1 MKVNILSENLFF
13 KPTVLYKEYMILD
26 MIEKNSN
33 ITQREMSKTIGIA
46 VSMVNDY
53 LDEYE
58 KKGFIKRK
66 YLSTKNV
73 EYVITKK
80 GIERRKV
87 LNIGYLKS
95 SHKVY
100 KSAKENILKF
110 INQIISKNFKRI
122 LFYGAGEV
130 AEIILQVM
138 NDDITIP
145 IEIIAVIDDDTSKQH
160 KLFVNLP
167 VISLN
172 EISNYLHDSIL
183 ISSYTHHETIYNKLI
198 SVNYPKENIIHF
210 FD

>member
-1 MKVNILSENLFF
+1 MVSSLSENLFF

-26 MIEKNSN
+26 MIEKNTN

-73 EYVITKK
+73 EYIITKK

-87 LNIGYLKS
+87 LNIWYLKS
-95 SHKVY
+95 THFVY
-100 KSAKENILKF
+100 QSAKDDIFNFL
-110 INQIISKNFKRI
+110 NQIIRRGFKK
-122 LFYGAGEV
+122 LLLYGAGEV

-138 NDDITIP
+138 NDDNSIP
-145 IEIIAVIDDDTSKQH
+145 LDIVAVVDDDPEKQQ
-160 KLFVNLP
+160 KTFVNLP
-167 VISLN
+167 IISIN
-172 EISNYLHDSIL
+172 EINKYPHDSIL
-183 ISSYTHHETIYNKLI
+183 ISSYTHHEVIYNKLI
-198 SVNYPKENIIHF
+198 SINYPKENIIQF

>member
-1 MKVNILSENLFF
+1 MVSSLSENLFF

-26 MIEKNSN
+26 MIEKNCN
-33 ITQREMSKTIGIA
+33 TTQREMSKTIGIA

-73 EYVITKK
+73 EYIITKK

-87 LNIGYLKS
+87 LNIWYLKS
-95 SHKVY
+95 THFVY
-100 KSAKENILKF
+100 QSAKDDIFNFL
-110 INQIISKNFKRI
+110 NQIIRRGFKK
-122 LFYGAGEV
+122 LLLYGAGEV

-138 NDDITIP
+138 NDDNSIP
-145 IEIIAVIDDDTSKQH
+145 LDIVAVVDDDPEKQQ
-160 KLFVNLP
+160 KTFVNLP
-167 VISLN
+167 VISIN
-172 EISNYLHDSIL
+172 EINKYPHDSIL
-183 ISSYTHHETIYNKLI
+183 ISSYTHHEVIYNKLI
-198 SVNYPKENIIHF
+198 SINYLKENIIQF

>member
-1 MKVNILSENLFF
+1 
-13 KPTVLYKEYMILD
+13 MILD

-73 EYVITKK
+73 EYIITKK
-80 GIERRKV
+80 GIERIKV
-87 LNIGYLKS
+87 LNIWYLKS
-95 SHKVY
+95 THSIY
-100 KSAKENILKF
+100 QSAKNDIF
-110 INQIISKNFKRI
+110 IFLNQIINRGFKKI
-122 LFYGAGEV
+122 LLYGAGEV

-145 IEIIAVIDDDTSKQH
+145 IDVIAVIDDDISKQQ
-160 KLFVNLP
+160 KPFVNLP
-167 VISLN
+167 VISIN
-172 EISNYLHDSIL
+172 EINNYLHDSIL
-183 ISSYTHHETIYNKLI
+183 ISSYTHHEAIKQNLMD
-198 SVNYPKENIIHF
+198 VNYPTEQILEF

>member
-1 MKVNILSENLFF
+1 MVSSLSENLFF

-26 MIEKNSN
+26 MIEKNTN

-73 EYVITKK
+73 EYIITKK
-80 GIERRKV
+80 GIERRKI

-95 SHKVY
+95 THNVY
-100 KSAKENILKF
+100 QAAKENIYSFLSQV
-110 INQIISKNFKRI
+110 INRGFQKI
-122 LFYGAGEV
+122 LLYGAGEV

-138 NDDITIP
+138 NDDISIP
-145 IEIIAVIDDDTSKQH
+145 IDIIAVIDDNPEKQQ
-160 KLFVNLP
+160 KILVNLP
-167 VISLN
+167 IISIN
-172 EISNYLHDSIL
+172 EINNYFYDSIL
-183 ISSYTHHETIYNKLI
+183 ISSYTHHEAIYNKLI
-198 SVNYPKENIIHF
+198 SINYPKEKIIQF
-210 FD
+210 FE

>member
-1 MKVNILSENLFF
+1 MSENLFF

-33 ITQREMSKTIGIA
+33 ITQREMSKAIGIA

-95 SHKVY
+95 SHNLY
-100 KSAKENILKF
+100 QSAKDDIFTFL
-110 INQIISKNFKRI
+110 NQITNLGYKKI
-122 LFYGAGEV
+122 LLYGAGEV

-138 NDDITIP
+138 CDDNSIPLDILAIIDDNTEKQGNLVYNKKIISLDDI
-145 IEIIAVIDDDTSKQH
+145 EKYRYDGV
-160 KLFVNLP
+160 
-167 VISLN
+167 
-172 EISNYLHDSIL
+172 L
-183 ISSYTHHETIYNKLI
+183 ISTYVKSRNIYEKLLDKKI
-198 SVNYPKENIIHF
+198 DFKKIIQF
-210 FD
+210 F

>member
-1 MKVNILSENLFF
+1 MVSSLSENLFF

-26 MIEKNSN
+26 MIEKNTN

-73 EYVITKK
+73 EYIITKK

-87 LNIGYLKS
+87 LNIWYLKS
-95 SHKVY
+95 THFVY
-100 KSAKENILKF
+100 QSAKDDIFNFL
-110 INQIISKNFKRI
+110 NQIIRRGFKK
-122 LFYGAGEV
+122 LLLYGAGEV

-138 NDDITIP
+138 NDDNSIP
-145 IEIIAVIDDDTSKQH
+145 LDIVAVVDDDPEKQQ
-160 KLFVNLP
+160 KTFVNLP
-167 VISLN
+167 VISIN
-172 EISNYLHDSIL
+172 EINKYPHDSIL
-183 ISSYTHHETIYNKLI
+183 ISSYTHHEVIYNKLI
-198 SVNYPKENIIHF
+198 SINYPKENIIQF

>member
-1 MKVNILSENLFF
+1 MVSSLSENLFF

-26 MIEKNSN
+26 MIEKNTN

-73 EYVITKK
+73 EYIITKK

-87 LNIGYLKS
+87 LNIWYLKS
-95 SHKVY
+95 THFVY
-100 KSAKENILKF
+100 QSAKDDIFNFL
-110 INQIISKNFKRI
+110 NQIIKRGFKK
-122 LFYGAGEV
+122 LLLYGAGEV

-138 NDDITIP
+138 NDDNSIP
-145 IEIIAVIDDDTSKQH
+145 LDIVAVVDDDPEKQQ
-160 KLFVNLP
+160 KTFVNLP
-167 VISLN
+167 VISIN
-172 EISNYLHDSIL
+172 EINKYPHDSIL
-183 ISSYTHHETIYNKLI
+183 ISSYTHHEVIYNKLI
-198 SVNYPKENIIHF
+198 SINYPKENIIQF

>member
-1 MKVNILSENLFF
+1 LSENLFF
-13 KPTVLYKEYMILD
+13 KPTVLHKEYMILD
-26 MIEKNSN
+26 MIEKNTN

-73 EYVITKK
+73 EYIITKK

-87 LNIGYLKS
+87 LNIWYLKS
-95 SHKVY
+95 THFVY
-100 KSAKENILKF
+100 QSAKDDIFNFL
-110 INQIISKNFKRI
+110 NQIIKRGFKK
-122 LFYGAGEV
+122 LLLYGAGEV

-138 NDDITIP
+138 NDDNSIP
-145 IEIIAVIDDDTSKQH
+145 LDIVAVVDDDPEKQQ
-160 KLFVNLP
+160 KTFVNLP
-167 VISLN
+167 VISIN
-172 EISNYLHDSIL
+172 EINKYPHDSIL
-183 ISSYTHHETIYNKLI
+183 ISSYTHHEVIYNKLI
-198 SVNYPKENIIHF
+198 SINYPKENIIQF

>member
-1 MKVNILSENLFF
+1 MVSSLSENLIF

-26 MIEKNSN
+26 MIEKNTN

-73 EYVITKK
+73 EYIITKK

-87 LNIGYLKS
+87 LNIWYLKS
-95 SHKVY
+95 THFVY
-100 KSAKENILKF
+100 QSAKDDIFNFL
-110 INQIISKNFKRI
+110 NQIIRRGFKK
-122 LFYGAGEV
+122 LLLYGAGEV

-138 NDDITIP
+138 NDDNSIP
-145 IEIIAVIDDDTSKQH
+145 LDIVAVVDDDPEKQQ
-160 KLFVNLP
+160 KTFVNLP
-167 VISLN
+167 VISIN
-172 EISNYLHDSIL
+172 EINKYPHDSIL
-183 ISSYTHHETIYNKLI
+183 ISSYTHHEVIYNKLI
-198 SVNYPKENIIHF
+198 SINYPKENIIQF

>member
-1 MKVNILSENLFF
+1 MVSSLSENLFF

-26 MIEKNSN
+26 MIEKNTN

-73 EYVITKK
+73 EYIITKK

-87 LNIGYLKS
+87 LNIWYLKS
-95 SHKVY
+95 THFVY
-100 KSAKENILKF
+100 QSAKDDIFNFL
-110 INQIISKNFKRI
+110 NQIIRRGFKK
-122 LFYGAGEV
+122 LLLYGAGEV

-138 NDDITIP
+138 NDDNSIP
-145 IEIIAVIDDDTSKQH
+145 LDIVAVEGGTGEIEKKTGH
-160 KLFVNLP
+160 KE
-167 VISLN
+167 SR
-172 EISNYLHDSIL
+172 
-183 ISSYTHHETIYNKLI
+183 
-198 SVNYPKENIIHF
+198 
-210 FD
+210 